1 MQDGFIVS
9 PGAGPS
15 APGAMP
21 DAATLARLVSNV
33 TETLA
38 GTTFS
43 PAHDRDRGH
52 SICGRMVILPI
63 PGARD
68 ISVVLAS
75 DAAGSRALAAALR
88 GCPPDQVTPTMIS
101 DGISELLNMVAGQ
114 IQCELQIDQQ
124 LGLPRST
131 SLAELSD
138 EGGVSFHDSILLTS
152 DSLGDLKLWV
162 FERGVPPEDG
172 KPRALFRG
180 VVQSLVRTILPAG

>member
-1 MQDGFIVS
+1 
-9 PGAGPS
+9 
-15 APGAMP
+15 MP

-68 ISVVLAS
+68 ISVVLCCDS
-75 DAAGSRALAAALR
+75 SGGRALAAALR
-88 GCPPDQVTPTMIS
+88 HCPPEHITPTMIN
-101 DGISELLNMVAGQ
+101 DGIAELLNMVAGQ
-114 IQCELQIDQQ
+114 IQSELQIDQQ

-138 EGGVSFHDSILLTS
+138 NGGVSFHDSILLTS

-162 FERGVPPEDG
+162 FERITPTDDG
-172 KPRALFRG
+172 KPRALFKNG
-180 VVQSLVRTILPAG
+180 VRSLIRKLLPAA